1 MTKKVSN
8 KTKDLF
14 WLKFRSGAYNFLAGS
29 LIISGLCLLAFM
41 WVLGLILIGAGI
53 FFLIK
58 AKQQILEYKMS
69 SGYIIHQG
77 A

>member
-14 WLKFRSGAYNFLAGS
+14 WLKFSSGAYNLLAGC

-41 WVLGLILIGAGI
+41 WLLGLVLIGVGI
-53 FFLIK
+53 FVLIK

-69 SGYIIHQG
+69 SGYIVHQG
-77 A
+77 E